1 MAKVKVKNGTRTV
14 WMVETRQVDYEL
26 EDGRV
31 LGIRVKEDDNGSE
44 KFYCWGDEEGVINR
58 RGNWI
63 DADDYKHEYE
73 DDETKELV
81 EKLSGTIFMDDYED
95 GEEVDTDE
103 LDEDIW

>member
-1 MAKVKVKNGTRTV
+1 MAKIKVKNGTRTV

-44 KFYCWGDEEGVINR
+44 TFYCWGDEDGVIHR

-63 DADDYKHEYE
+63 EADHYQHCLLYTSPSPRD
-73 DDETKELV
+73 
-81 EKLSGTIFMDDYED
+81 LSTSRMPSSA
-95 GEEVDTDE
+95 
-103 LDEDIW
+103 

>member
-1 MAKVKVKNGTRTV
+1 MAKIKVKNGTRTV

-44 KFYCWGDEEGVINR
+44 TFYCWGDEDGVIHR

-63 DADDYKHEYE
+63 EADHYQHEYE
-73 DDETKELV
+73 DDKTKELV
-81 EKLSGTIFMDDYED
+81 EELSGTIFMDDYED
-95 GEEVDTDE
+95 GEEVDTGE

>member
-14 WMVETRQVDYEL
+14 WMVETKQVDYEL

-44 KFYCWGDEEGVINR
+44 TFYCWADEDGVIHR

-63 DADDYKHEYE
+63 DTSNYEHEYE
-73 DDETKELV
+73 DEETKELV

-103 LDEDIW
+103 LDEELW

>member
-1 MAKVKVKNGTRTV
+1 MAKIKVKNGTRTV

-31 LGIRVKEDDNGSE
+31 LGIRVKEDDNSSE
-44 KFYCWGDEEGVINR
+44 TFYCWGDEDGVIHR

-63 DADDYKHEYE
+63 EVDHYQHEYE
-73 DDETKELV
+73 DDKTKELV

>member
-1 MAKVKVKNGTRTV
+1 MAKIKVKNGTRTV
-14 WMVETRQVDYEL
+14 WMVETKQVDYEL

-44 KFYCWGDEEGVINR
+44 KFYCWGDEEGVIHR

-81 EKLSGTIFMDDYED
+81 EKLSGTIFMDDYQD